1 MSGDFGLWD
10 VFVSMFWFMLLVVWI
25 WMIIAIFGDI
35 FRDHELSGVAKALWT
50 FFIIIIPWLGA
61 LVHPGGHARLHAPG
75 RGAALAVDE
84 HGPVRHSLDQRELRG
99 AEPGAVRE
107 RVAGGRGG
115 RRRLRPELVR
125 PAGMGARLSR
135 GAADP
140 VGSDAVATED

>member
-61 LVHPGGHARLHAPG
+61 LVYLIVRG
-75 RGAALAVDE
+75 RSMNERALRAAKANDE
-84 HGPVRHSLDQRELRG
+84 RTRAYVRDVAGTSTSTADELRKLN
-99 AEPGAVRE
+99 E
-107 RVAGGRGG
+107 
-115 RRRLRPELVR
+115 LRSEGV
-125 PAGMGARLSR
+125 LSR
-135 GAADP
+135 G
-140 VGSDAVATED
+140 GLREGQGQDARLRRRPQP